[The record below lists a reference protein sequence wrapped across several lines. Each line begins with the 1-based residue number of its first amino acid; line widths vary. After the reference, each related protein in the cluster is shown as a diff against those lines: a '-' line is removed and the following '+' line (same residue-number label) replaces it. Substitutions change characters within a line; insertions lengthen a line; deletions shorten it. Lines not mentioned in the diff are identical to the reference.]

1 MIKLTNKQWDPIL
14 ERIKSEYPP
23 SVWAIRYRMK
33 ETLGFT
39 VREYRAWP
47 HKKITS
53 DGEMRYGK
61 PDEGVYLD
69 FFDDVQETFFSM
81 KYL

>member
-1 MIKLTNKQWDPIL
+1 MIKLSRKQWNKINI
-14 ERIKSEYPP
+14 RIIEEYPP

-39 VREYRAWP
+39 VREYREWP
-47 HKKITS
+47 HKRVKNGQTYWGRS
-53 DGEMRYGK
+53 ED
-61 PDEGVYLD
+61 GVYLD
-69 FFDDVQETFFSM
+69 FYDDVKETFFSM

>member
-1 MIKLTNKQWDPIL
+1 MIKLSREQWNKINM
-14 ERIKSEYPP
+14 RIIDEYPP

-39 VREYRAWP
+39 VREYRVWP
-47 HKKITS
+47 NKKTDEHGRIFW
-53 DGEMRYGK
+53 GK
-61 PDEGVYLD
+61 FEEGVYLD
-69 FFDDVQETFFSM
+69 FFDDVKETFFSM